1 MAVISGSPVP
11 PFSKKKTNKQTKLR
25 KDFYN
30 LYKQCEFLHSQ
41 SMHRDMMFYSH
52 TIQHI
57 LHHFLF
63 CLGSRLHSLSVHPN
77 PVLWVRQQVT
87 PFCQVSSTLV
97 DITATKRFMKRFRL
111 DVKSVFPDIK
121 AFNKMSKQIACV
133 AIPPPPRDNGREV
146 PSLIISPW

>member
-1 MAVISGSPVP
+1 
-11 PFSKKKTNKQTKLR
+11 
-25 KDFYN
+25 
-30 LYKQCEFLHSQ
+30 
-41 SMHRDMMFYSH
+41 MMFYSH

-133 AIPPPPRDNGREV
+133 AIPHPQGKMEGRF
-146 PSLIISPW
+146 PL